1 MSDGRR
7 RGLAVRFV
15 LSGLVGLFAILLAFT
30 VDQPIARAMA
40 AMDPLVLRVARFATW
55 FGQGGVVLY
64 PTGILIIMG
73 LAFSLVAPGLAGRL
87 EGPIR
92 RVASIFIIVAAAG
105 LVDDVVKILF
115 GRARPYLWLAGD
127 DSGFEFFRYSAKFA
141 SFPSGHTTTSFA
153 AALVFGIL
161 LPRYKPWFL
170 LAALLI
176 GVSRIV
182 LDVHYLSDVIAGA
195 LLGIAV
201 AILLGKWL
209 ERLGWLP
216 RPIAQDS
223 HSKDVVPEGPKKTG
237 AKRN

>member
-7 RGLAVRFV
+7 QGLIA
-15 LSGLVGLFAILLAFT
+15 LAGLLAILLAFT

-40 AMDPLVLRVARFATW
+40 GLDPLTLHIARFVTW

-64 PTGILIIMG
+64 PTGIAIVLGLIVSFAI
-73 LAFSLVAPGLAGRL
+73 PGLAGRL
-87 EGPIR
+87 EAALRGL
-92 RVASIFIIVAAAG
+92 ASIFIIVAAAG
-105 LVDDVVKILF
+105 LADDVLKIVF

-127 DSGFEFFRYSAKFA
+127 DSGFGFFRYSAKFA

-153 AALVFGIL
+153 AALAIGMV

-170 LAALLI
+170 LAAFLI
-176 GVSRIV
+176 AVSRIV

-195 LLGIAV
+195 LLGAMVAV
-201 AILLGKWL
+201 LLGKWL

-216 RPIAQDS
+216 RRTAQDS
-223 HSKDVVPEGPKKTG
+223 FAHGVVPEGSKKTG
-237 AKRN
+237 GKRN